1 MAAMI
6 VPVESKVK
14 YLRRRDAELESLL
27 GMIVGAEL
35 FELGKKVGHQVKG
48 NAATF
53 EFNDLTDLGKR
64 LEAACLAEDG
74 QAVQSAAQE
83 LKQKVTALLEQ
94 YS

>member
-27 GMIVGAEL
+27 RISTGPEL
-35 FELGKKVGHQVKG
+35 FELGKKVGHQIKG

-53 EFNDLTDLGKR
+53 EFNDLTELGKR

-74 QAVQSAAQE
+74 QAVQSVVQE
-83 LKQKVTALLEQ
+83 LKQQVTALLEQ